1 MYKFPISENYEHRNL
16 RSIKHVRKKAP
27 IFNNF
32 NIYLLNG
39 RSYLY
44 RRLINSG
51 WNARRGEIKGFTM
64 NMLLKG
70 AAIAA
75 VATMA
80 VTSAAS
86 AATFVGTYSVDAYTG
101 NNGLQINT
109 QDLPGGINFN
119 LNSIG
124 QSATESLFKIYTNE
138 TTVDGGDTTPRAITV
153 HFNFTSPTNFGGDV
167 TGTTV
172 GEAYGWYQDGKVT
185 WNDPVLLAFNGG
197 QLKVTMNDATFNKGY
212 YGLDSGSYDG
222 ANISARFEL
231 VGAAVP
237 EPATWAMMIAGFGM
251 AGAAVRRRRFAGVAA

>member
-1 MYKFPISENYEHRNL
+1 MYKFPNPANFRL
-16 RSIKHVRKKAP
+16 FDLVCIKDDLKKP
-27 IFNNF
+27 PNFNNF
-32 NIYLLNG
+32 NIYLLKP

-51 WNARRGEIKGFTM
+51 WEHPPRGNKGFGM

-70 AAIAA
+70 AALAA

-80 VTSAAS
+80 VASAAN

-109 QDLPGGINFN
+109 QDLPGGINFV

-124 QSATESLFKIYTNE
+124 QSSVESLFKIYTNE
-138 TTVDGGDTTPRAITV
+138 PSVDGGDTTPRAITV
-153 HFNFTSPTNFGGDV
+153 HFNFTSPTSFGGDV
-167 TGTTV
+167 TGSTF
-172 GEAYGWYQDGKVT
+172 GEVSGNYQNGHVT
-185 WNDPVLLAFNGG
+185 WNDPVYLAFTGG
-197 QLKVTMNDATFNKGY
+197 QLKVTMNDADFNSGK
-212 YGLDSGSYDG
+212 YGLDEGNWEG
-222 ANISARFEL
+222 ANISAKFEL